1 MHPTA
6 KMSEEMNRKCHP
18 RNTTIELTTP
28 APTLSATMHSVA
40 DRRTDRLTDRRTYDS
55 VIEEK
60 RSAYRKYTDKVDEI
74 GNQIA

>member
-40 DRRTDRLTDRRTYDS
+40 DRRTYDS